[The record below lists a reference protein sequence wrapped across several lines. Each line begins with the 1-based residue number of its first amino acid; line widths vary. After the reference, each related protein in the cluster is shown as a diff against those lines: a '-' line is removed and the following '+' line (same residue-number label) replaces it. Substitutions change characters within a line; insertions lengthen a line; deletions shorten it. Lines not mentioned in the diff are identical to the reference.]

1 MLVIRLPPASRLY
14 PLVLTFCLDRFAA
27 QVYNSTTEFWITMS
41 IPPET
46 SRDLDILEKI
56 ELDPDATQASLASQ
70 LGVAVGTVNWHLKR
84 LVAKGYVKV
93 RRVERRKLRYIITPE
108 GLALRA
114 HLTIDYIQTSFRLYR
129 LVRGR
134 VLNVLDEVRKLGFS
148 QVRLDGNGDVADVCR
163 LTCLEQGVAIVTDHF
178 APKMVVQDLKVILET
193 EDHGKR

>member
-1 MLVIRLPPASRLY
+1 
-14 PLVLTFCLDRFAA
+14 
-27 QVYNSTTEFWITMS
+27 MS